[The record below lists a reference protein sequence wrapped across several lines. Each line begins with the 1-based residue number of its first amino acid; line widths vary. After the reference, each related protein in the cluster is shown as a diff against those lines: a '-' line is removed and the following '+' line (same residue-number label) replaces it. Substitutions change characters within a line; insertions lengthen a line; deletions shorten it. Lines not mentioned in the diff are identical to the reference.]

1 MSDTRI
7 WCSKCGVFRDSE
19 SFETNKSARTKK
31 LCNRHWEEKR
41 PIDQIHCLDLKR
53 IFNIDSL
60 PVGFA
65 SQLPVQPQDG
75 STDHSPLNQAINMLV
90 EVIWR
95 KVLRMAIAL
104 TLRWR
109 QDSATHDEW
118 SGFRV
123 TATLHSNRHSKIVHW
138 QSPCDTL
145 TMRRT
150 WTGHFPE
157 RY

>member
-1 MSDTRI
+1 MEPPGRVLI
-7 WCSKCGVFRDSE
+7 
-19 SFETNKSARTKK
+19 
-31 LCNRHWEEKR
+31 
-41 PIDQIHCLDLKR
+41 PINFLLLIFTLLQDQIHCLDLKR

-95 KVLRMAIAL
+95 KGGFRFWHRRMKQEKFMCILVLRMAIAL